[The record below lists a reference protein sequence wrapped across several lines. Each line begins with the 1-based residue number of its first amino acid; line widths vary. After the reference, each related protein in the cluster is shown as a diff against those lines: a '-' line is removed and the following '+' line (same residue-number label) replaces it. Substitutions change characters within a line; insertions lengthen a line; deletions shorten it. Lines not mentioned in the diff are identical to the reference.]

1 MGLTINAFGISNAT
15 DIAGQNIEQIGA
27 KQNKQNVFGGNLNLA
42 NDPIAKRRE
51 EAQKQAW
58 KVVKDAWDNDNSVDE
73 SMQVRRDHY
82 AEMEALQREATAEL
96 ADVNDDKEVL
106 RELYDVAEDSKEQQD
121 LELLEKEQDYK
132 NGVSLE
138 SFSKEE
144 LDRLGELHQQPLTE
158 YQERALELN
167 DRAGNL
173 KNQIQDATRQMQ
185 DDTADLRSI
194 KQERLK
200 SNPMLEAQQTKDAIM
215 EAANDEII
223 GMLVQEA
230 QEHID
235 EKMEEAK
242 EKAEKSMEEKEERE
256 EQREAIKLERAVQE
270 AIIEGTKEAAEKAES
285 IARQSE
291 APSVEI
297 TEMVDIASG
306 KDMTKDARQSLEE
319 IKSSMNLLEADLKG
333 IKVDEEV

>member
-1 MGLTINAFGISNAT
+1 MGLTINAFGICNAT

>member
-1 MGLTINAFGISNAT
+1 MELTINAYGVGNAN
-15 DIAGQNIEQIGA
+15 DIAVNHREQIGT
-27 KQNKQNVFGGNLNLA
+27 KQNKQTVFGGNLNLA

-58 KVVKDAWDNDNSVDE
+58 KVVQNAWDNDNSVDE

-82 AEMEALQREATAEL
+82 AEMEALRREATEEL
-96 ADVNDDKEVL
+96 ADVCDDKEVL
-106 RELYDVAEDSKEQQD
+106 RELYDIDKDSKEQKD
-121 LELLEKEQDYK
+121 LELLEREQDYK
-132 NGVSLE
+132 NGVSLK
-138 SFSKEE
+138 SFTKEE
-144 LDRLGELHQQPLTE
+144 LNRLDELHQQPLTE

-173 KNQIQDATRQMQ
+173 KIQIRDAARKMQ

-215 EAANDEII
+215 EAANDEIM

-230 QEHID
+230 KDHID
-235 EKMEEAK
+235 ETMEEAE
-242 EKAEKSMEEKEERE
+242 EKAEKSMEEQEERE
-256 EQREAIKLERAVQE
+256 EQLEEIKLERAMQE
-270 AIIEGTKEAAEKAES
+270 AIIEGTKEAAEKAEA
-285 IARQSE
+285 IARRSE
-291 APSVEI
+291 APSIEI
-297 TEMVDIASG
+297 SEMVDIATG
-306 KDMTKDARQSLEE
+306 KDMAKDVGLSLDE

-333 IKVDEEV
+333 IKVNEEI

>member
-200 SNPMLEAQQTKDAIM
+200 SNSMLEAQQTKDAIM

>member
-82 AEMEALQREATAEL
+82 AEMEALQRESTAEL